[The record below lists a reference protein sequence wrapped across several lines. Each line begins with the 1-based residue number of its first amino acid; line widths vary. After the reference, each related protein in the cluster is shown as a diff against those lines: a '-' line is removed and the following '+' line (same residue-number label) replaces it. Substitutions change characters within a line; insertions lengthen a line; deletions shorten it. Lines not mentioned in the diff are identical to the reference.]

1 MLAHDGRVPPLL
13 AAAIAAIA
21 CAVAASLLTP
31 FGRRLVDTSSRWLH
45 RAVPATLGALGGA
58 GAVLVAAHPAEAVGL
73 CALAV
78 ACALLVP
85 VDLATERLPD
95 ALVLPALGALL
106 VALAVAAALT
116 DDWARLGTAV
126 LASLAAGA
134 GFFVLAFVSPASLG
148 LGDVKLALPLGLA
161 LGWHGWIPMLL
172 GLAAGFVLL
181 AIAAI
186 VLLATRRTT
195 RGGQLPFGPWMIL
208 GAALVLALTA
218 I

>member
-1 MLAHDGRVPPLL
+1 MPTPLAVAL
-13 AAAIAAIA
+13 AAAA
-21 CAVAASLLTP
+21 CALVAALLTP
-31 FGRRLVDTSSRWLH
+31 WARRLVDASSRWLH
-45 RAVPATLGALGGA
+45 RGVPAALGALGGA
-58 GAVLVAAHPAEAVGL
+58 GAVLASAHPAEAAGL

-95 ALVLPALGALL
+95 ALVLTALAALL
-106 VALAVAAALT
+106 VGLAAAAALT
-116 DDWARLGTAV
+116 GDWGRLGTAV

-134 GFFVLAFVSPASLG
+134 GFLVLAFLSPSSLG

-161 LGWHGWIPMLL
+161 LGWHGWTAMLL

-181 AIAAI
+181 ALAAI

-195 RGGQLPFGPWMIL
+195 RGGQLPFGPWMVL
-208 GAALVLALTA
+208 GAAIVLGVAA
-218 I
+218 AG